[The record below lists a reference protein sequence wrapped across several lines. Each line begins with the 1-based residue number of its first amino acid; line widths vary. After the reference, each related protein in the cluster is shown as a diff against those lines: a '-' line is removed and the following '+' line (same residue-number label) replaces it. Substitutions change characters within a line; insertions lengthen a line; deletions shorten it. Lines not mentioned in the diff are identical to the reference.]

1 MCLVAQSCL
10 TLCNPLDVARQAPL
24 SMGSSRQEYW
34 SGLSFPS
41 PRDLPNP
48 RIKLTSLA
56 LTAGFFT
63 IEPPEEAHIIA
74 LVGFKPPMSKFF
86 KRI

>member
-1 MCLVAQSCL
+1 MSDSFATPWTAVPQVS
-10 TLCNPLDVARQAPL
+10 L
-24 SMGSSRQEYW
+24 SMGFSRQEHR